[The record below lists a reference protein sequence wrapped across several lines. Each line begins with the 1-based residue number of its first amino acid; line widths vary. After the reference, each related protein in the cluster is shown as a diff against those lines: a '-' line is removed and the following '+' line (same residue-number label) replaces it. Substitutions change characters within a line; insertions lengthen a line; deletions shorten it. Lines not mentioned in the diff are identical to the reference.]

1 MTSVQKLSG
10 IFRICI
16 LPWNNWT
23 TVYIQEIRV
32 SDAVINSKFQYAKKT
47 IHGIRLAADELI
59 VPDTI
64 SVEAYDIGIILSN
77 GLDNA
82 IEACQKLRR
91 TKPEEDTYISIR
103 SFWKGKMYF
112 IEIENSFDGVM
123 RMDTNSDWPCSTK
136 PDSDATWYRI
146 KEYS

>member
-10 IFRICI
+10 IFQNMYTSVEQLDNRVHTGN
-16 LPWNNWT
+16 P
-23 TVYIQEIRV
+23 V

-82 IEACQKLRR
+82 IEACQKLDGQNRR
-91 TKPEEDTYISIR
+91 RIPIFR
-103 SFWKGKMYF
+103 SALFGKEKCILSRLKTVLM
-112 IEIENSFDGVM
+112 G
-123 RMDTNSDWPCSTK
+123 
-136 PDSDATWYRI
+136 
-146 KEYS
+146 